1 MISKCVKLFLCVL
14 FSLFCSTVAFRLM
27 TEPSDVKVLLGCFI
41 LVVTSILI
49 LKSKFFLAIDFK
61 KFSKKKNKSKKKKK

>member
-14 FSLFCSTVAFRLM
+14 FILFCYTVAFRLM
-27 TEPSDVKVLLGCFI
+27 TEPSDIKALLGCFI

-61 KFSKKKNKSKKKKK
+61 KFSKKKNKPKKKKK